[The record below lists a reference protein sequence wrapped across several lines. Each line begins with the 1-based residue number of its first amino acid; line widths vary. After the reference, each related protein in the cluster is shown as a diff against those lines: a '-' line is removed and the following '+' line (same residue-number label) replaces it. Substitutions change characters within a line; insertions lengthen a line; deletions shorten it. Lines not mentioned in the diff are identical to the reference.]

1 MTTYPLGLYV
11 GNPNGNDS
19 AANEEFLNAFDAF
32 KTVMGASPH
41 FMNTFVDFSQ
51 DPSQWSSN
59 ASWSAWS
66 WAKTG
71 SAYVGPG
78 SGVIPVIGVPL
89 ASNAGGWSN
98 ADAFYKS
105 IISGALDA
113 PYKSIVTNWAAEG
126 YTSLQLRLG
135 YEFNGNFMPWS
146 PGNSDSPTANA
157 DFVAA
162 WRHVATLVHDQG
174 AASGVTV
181 QTVWNPADINWTKT
195 APALLYAGDAYVD
208 IIGTDTYSP
217 VYPLDL
223 TKWSTDTLA
232 QEANLPSWAVDPAN
246 RAHYWQYTDAS
257 QYAPKGN
264 GNGWSF
270 QDAVDLAA
278 AHNKLLS
285 ISETGAGNNGSTT
298 GPVDDPAFP
307 EWLAGAL
314 AQAQAQGVG
323 IANVD
328 IWATYQSDGNWGFLN
343 GEKPLEA
350 AAWTRYFGSGSGD
363 AAPVV
368 LSKVAPAAAPA
379 GAPTVIFR
387 SVPTVLTT
395 PSTVAIGTTPV
406 TAVGQSQKVAVS
418 AVLVSDATAWR
429 QASAA
434 HPIDTLVGKTIY
446 SVVGVYSDGNVGAVL
461 VTSTPVAVSDNQWGR
476 QVSMVGASAQ
486 KPSTTPMVTPS
497 IIPELMPTILS
508 SDTTAPVS
516 GTVQPVETVPVNANS
531 VAVYRF
537 FDTVAGTHFFTSNSN
552 ERDVIVA
559 SRPDLVLESAGLRA
573 IDPSTTD
580 PDAAPVYRFFDKVH
594 GTQFLTSSTS
604 ERDQVIASRPDLA
617 YEAGD
622 TFAEHLY
629 AHAGDTA
636 VFRYFDTRMGTH
648 FYTDSPDEQT
658 IISQTRPDL
667 AFEGVGFYQPK

>member
-11 GNPNGNDS
+11 GNPNGNDP
-19 AANEEFLNAFDAF
+19 AANEVFLDAFDAF
-32 KTVMGASPH
+32 KTVMGVSPQ
-41 FMNTFVDFSQ
+41 FMNTFVDFGQ
-51 DPSQWSSN
+51 DPSQWTSN
-59 ASWSAWS
+59 AGWSAWS

-71 SAYVGPG
+71 SGYVGPG

-89 ASNAGGWSN
+89 ASNADGWGN
-98 ADAFYKS
+98 ADTFYKS
-105 IISGALDA
+105 IISGTLDA
-113 PYKSIVTNWAAEG
+113 PYKGIITSWASQG
-126 YTSLQLRLG
+126 YSTLQLRLG

-146 PGNSDSPTANA
+146 PGNSVSPTANA

-162 WRHVATLVHDQG
+162 WQHVATLVHDQG
-174 AASGVTV
+174 AASGITV
-181 QTVWNPADINWTKT
+181 QTIWNPADINWTKT
-195 APALLYAGDAYVD
+195 PPAQLYPGDAYVD

-223 TKWSTDTLA
+223 TKWLTGTSAQDGDLA
-232 QEANLPSWAVDPAN
+232 TWAADPAN

-278 AHNKLLS
+278 AHNKPLS
-285 ISETGAGNNGSTT
+285 ISETGAGNNGNTT

-307 EWLAGAL
+307 KWLADAL
-314 AQAQAQGVG
+314 AQAEARGVV
-323 IANVD
+323 IQNVD
-328 IWATYQSDGNWGFLN
+328 IWATYQNDGNWGFLN

-350 AAWTRYFGSGSGD
+350 VAWARYFGATDEG
-363 AAPVV
+363 AAP
-368 LSKVAPAAAPA
+368 SVA
-379 GAPTVIFR
+379 
-387 SVPTVLTT
+387 L
-395 PSTVAIGTTPV
+395 TVAPV
-406 TAVGQSQKVAVS
+406 TAPLVSFSTAPTLLVAPSVVVIGTNTVTAVDQSQKVAVS
-418 AVLVSDATAWR
+418 AVFVPDGAAWR
-429 QASAA
+429 HASAA

-461 VTSTPVAVSDNQWGR
+461 VTSTPVAVSDNQWNR
-476 QVSMVGASAQ
+476 QVSIIASSAQ
-486 KPSTTPMVTPS
+486 SPLTTPA
-497 IIPELMPTILS
+497 IIPS
-508 SDTTAPVS
+508 ATTAPES
-516 GTVQPVETVPVNANS
+516 GAVQQVETVPILADS

-537 FDTVAGTHFFTSNSN
+537 FDTVAGTHFFTSSSN
-552 ERDVIVA
+552 ERDAIVA

-573 IDPSTTD
+573 IDPSATD

-594 GTQFLTSSTS
+594 GTQFLTASTS

-622 TFAEHLY
+622 TFAEHLH

-667 AFEGVGFYQPK
+667 AFEGVGFYQPN